1 MSHLFDIEGPDAV
14 GHVAQGGRRP
24 GLSLSDKIA
33 ADPFGRARSKLSLL
47 LAYTTARSSEIPLP
61 G

>member
-1 MSHLFDIEGPDAV
+1 MQSDTWRR
-14 GHVAQGGRRP
+14 VAGGP

-33 ADPFGRARSKLSLL
+33 ADHFGRARSKLSLL

>member
-14 GHVAQGGRRP
+14 GHGRRVAGGP

-33 ADPFGRARSKLSLL
+33 ADHFGRV
-47 LAYTTARSSEIPLP
+47 
-61 G
+61 